1 MLRTNRVKA
10 GIEAVTEWVGGVVS
24 WLALVLVL
32 TTGLVVLLR
41 YAFQTGSIPLQESLI
56 YINAVLFTLGA
67 AYTLKRDGH
76 VRVDIFYSRLSSRNQ
91 AFVNLGGTLFFLL
104 PVCGFILWSSWDYV
118 SLSWQIRE
126 RSAETSGL
134 PIVYLLKTTI
144 LLLAA
149 FLLWQGVAEVLKAVR
164 LIRGGPGGQE

>member
-1 MLRTNRVKA
+1 MLRTNRIKT
-10 GIEAVTEWVGGVVS
+10 GIEAVTEWVGGIAS
-24 WLALVLVL
+24 WLALILVM

-41 YAFQTGSIPLQESLI
+41 YAFQSGSIPLQESLI

-67 AYTLKRDGH
+67 AFTLKRDGH
-76 VRVDIFYSRLSSRNQ
+76 VRVDIFYSRLSRRKQ
-91 AFVNLGGTLFFLL
+91 ASVNLGGTLLFLL

-149 FLLWQGVAEVLKAVR
+149 FLLWQGVAEVLKAVAV
-164 LIRGGPGGQE
+164 IRGGPGGQE

>member
-1 MLRTNRVKA
+1 VA
-10 GIEAVTEWVGGVVS
+10 

-32 TTGLVVLLR
+32 NTGLVVLLR

-56 YINAVLFTLGA
+56 YINAVLFTMGA

-76 VRVDIFYSRLSSRNQ
+76 VRVDIFYSRLSVRHQ
-91 AFVNLGGTLFFLL
+91 ALINLFGTLFFLM

-126 RSAETSGL
+126 RSVETSGL
-134 PIVYLLKTTI
+134 PIVYLLKSTI

-149 FLLWQGVAEVLKAVR
+149 LLWWQGIAEMLKAVR
-164 LIRGGPGGQE
+164 LIRVDTGGQQ